1 MSNHTTCARF
11 DCTAE
16 TALGSPFCVAHGSVQ
31 IKLLYFLVENKIRN
45 CVPWPF
51 SVNGTGYGTLNSK
64 FTNQASRY
72 ACALLH
78 GLPEP
83 GMVGAHNCGNG
94 NLGCVNP
101 HHLRW
106 ATHTENMDD
115 KNEHA
120 VHRRLHG
127 KPIPIKPHKIKRPE
141 LREPMLVDLSKL
153 KPKRPELIVA
163 VEKVPPRVYVADART
178 PNQFMH
184 WTLVD
189 GKPKPLIEANPDRYY
204 ALRGVQKWHEYMVR
218 EGQKR
223 RASAN

>member
-1 MSNHTTCARF
+1 
-11 DCTAE
+11 
-16 TALGSPFCVAHGSVQ
+16 
-31 IKLLYFLVENKIRN
+31 
-45 CVPWPF
+45 
-51 SVNGTGYGTLNSK
+51 
-64 FTNQASRY
+64 
-72 ACALLH
+72 
-78 GLPEP
+78 
-83 GMVGAHNCGNG
+83 
-94 NLGCVNP
+94 
-101 HHLRW
+101 
-106 ATHTENMDD
+106 MDD

-204 ALRGVQKWHEYMVR
+204 ALRGGQKWHEYMVPKAR
-218 EGQKR
+218 NEGLPRISPMVYTPRTKLGAAVRADAAHR
-223 RASAN
+223 RPRPD

>member
-1 MSNHTTCARF
+1 MPKHHTCAHGK
-11 DCTAE
+11 CEAE
-16 TALGSPFCVAHGSVQ
+16 VAIGSGFCPEHSSPQ
-31 IKLLYFLVENKIRN
+31 IKLLYALAGIKIRN
-45 CVPWPF
+45 CVAWPF
-51 SVNGTGYGTLNSK
+51 SVNAQGYGHMQST
-64 FTNQASRY
+64 FTTQASRY
-72 ACALLH
+72 ACAILH

-141 LREPMLVDLSKL
+141 MLEPALIGLSKL
-153 KPKRPELIVA
+153 KPKCPELIVA
-163 VEKVPPRVYVADART
+163 VEKTPPRAYVADART
-178 PNQFMH
+178 PTRFMH
-184 WTLVD
+184 WTLVN
-189 GKPKPLIEANPDRYY
+189 GQPKPLIEADPDRYY
-204 ALRGVQKWHEYMVR
+204 ALRGGQKWHEYMVR